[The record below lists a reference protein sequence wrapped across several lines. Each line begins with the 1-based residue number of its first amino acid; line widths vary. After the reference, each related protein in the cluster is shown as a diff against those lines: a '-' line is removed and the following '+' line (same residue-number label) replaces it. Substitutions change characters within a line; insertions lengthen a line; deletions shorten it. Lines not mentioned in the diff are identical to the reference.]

1 MAGAVPAAGPA
12 PPRSSQLRGLGGAAA
27 PPGAGL
33 ERQPQHRPKLRLGI
47 DGESDQLSH
56 RAVERS
62 RGPSSGRWPSSSIA
76 SISGCAA
83 TSSACWLDAY
93 LVTSEVARLLILIT
107 PGSGTLEEFFREAA
121 EPAAERVLP
130 EVGPLDIERIAAAAE
145 RTGAVEILG
154 PPPFGEPGA

>member
-1 MAGAVPAAGPA
+1 M
-12 PPRSSQLRGLGGAAA
+12 RGLGGAAA

-33 ERQPQHRPKLRLGI
+33 ERQPQHRPKVRPGI
-47 DGESDQLSH
+47 DGESDQLSD

-62 RGPSSGRWPSSSIA
+62 RGSSGGCSPSSSVA

-83 TSSACWLDAY
+83 TSSARWLDAY

-107 PGSGTLEEFFREAA
+107 PGSGTMEAFFREAA
-121 EPAAERVLP
+121 EPAAERALP
-130 EVGPLDIERIAAAAE
+130 EAGPLDIERIAAAAE

-154 PPPFGEPGA
+154 PPPFAEPGA